1 MWHLGMWLRGGLG
14 GTTGLSLRG
23 LFQPKQF
30 HGFPE
35 PQECLCLGPT
45 PAFPCEIPPA
55 QQRRLQAEL
64 SANIPHPSRNGS
76 SRTDTKASCALQS
89 SHRNKTTRKS
99 FLTKKRTENLH
110 GILTE
115 EGPTFRRSWG
125 CALKG

>member
-30 HGFPE
+30 RGFPE

-76 SRTDTKASCALQS
+76 SRTDTKASLCSPKLSQKQNHQKELS
-89 SHRNKTTRKS
+89 D
-99 FLTKKRTENLH
+99 KK
-110 GILTE
+110 
-115 EGPTFRRSWG
+115 
-125 CALKG
+125 KD